1 MVTKS
6 NPKIVVI
13 CGPTASGKSALALN
27 LASRFSGEIIG
38 ADSRQVYRRLDI
50 GTSKPTP
57 EELALIPHHLIDVCP
72 PEHEFS
78 VGEYKKLARQ
88 AITAVLQR
96 KKLPFLV
103 GGSGLYLD
111 AVAGGL
117 AIPAIAANAKLRAKL
132 ETKSFAALYTQLR
145 RLDSVLAK
153 TIDRHNKRRLVRA
166 LEVCLATGKPFST
179 LRKKEASPYNSL
191 WLAIAWPRLQLYQ
204 RIDRT
209 IDRMMAQGLKKEVA
223 SLIKDGIS
231 STRLLSLGLEYRFI
245 SEVVTGRLAEAAA
258 VQKLK
263 FASHQYA
270 KRQLTWFKRNKAIHW
285 LPPDSAESES
295 RQLIEKWLK
304 S

>member
-1 MVTKS
+1 M
-6 NPKIVVI
+6 
-13 CGPTASGKSALALN
+13 
-27 LASRFSGEIIG
+27 ASRFDGEIIG
-38 ADSRQVYRRLDI
+38 ADSRQVYRRLNI
-50 GTSKPTP
+50 GTSKPTK
-57 EELALIPHHLIDVCP
+57 EELGLIPHHLIDVCP

-88 AITAVLQR
+88 AIASVHQR
-96 KKLPFLV
+96 KKIPFLV

-117 AIPAIAANAKLRAKL
+117 AIPEIPANAKLRAKL
-132 ETKSFAALYTQLR
+132 EAKSFAALYTQLR
-145 RLDSVLAK
+145 RLDPVLAK

-166 LEVCLATGKPFST
+166 LEVCLATKKPFSSF
-179 LRKKEASPYNSL
+179 RKKEISPYDAL
-191 WLAIAWPRLQLYQ
+191 WLAITWPRPQLYQ

-223 SLIKDGIS
+223 RLIQEGVS
-231 STRLLSLGLEYRFI
+231 STRLLNLGLEYRFI
-245 SEVVTGRLAEAAA
+245 SEVVTGRLTEAVA

-270 KRQLTWFKRNKAIHW
+270 KRQLTWFKRNKKIHW

-295 RQLIEKWLK
+295 RQLIEKWLTA
-304 S
+304 